1 LFITVLLFVFVTT
14 PHIQRLILGR
24 PFAIEEEAT
33 DEQLSSERVGEK
45 ITYDV
50 MMGKMRLGSAYYHH
64 LKKTQLHGRTVNLIT
79 FVTDI
84 IRFHDLEV
92 IYSDPKTYLPLLIE
106 RKVSKLMRPEK
117 IWEDYDQKNFTL
129 TITKKRF
136 LEKKSTIEKD
146 APIHNSILLPYYV
159 RSVDKLEIGWSFIAN
174 LPQRKYKISLVS
186 IEDIEVP
193 AGKFR
198 AYYFESEPKQIRIW
212 VSADAK
218 RVPLKVEG
226 TGALGYKLLMREY
239 GFDRQ

>member
-14 PHIQRLILGR
+14 PHIQRIILGR
-24 PFAIEEEAT
+24 YLFTEESPIEK
-33 DEQLSSERVGEK
+33 QISSDRVGEK

-50 MMGKMRLGSAYYHH
+50 MMGKMRLGAAYYHH
-64 LKKTQLHGRTVNLIT
+64 LRKTQLHGRTVNLIT

-92 IYSDPKTYLPLLIE
+92 IYSDPRTYLPLLIE
-106 RKVSKLMRPEK
+106 RKVSRLMQPEK
-117 IWEDYDQKNFTL
+117 IWEDYDQENFTL

-136 LEKKSTIEKD
+136 LEKKSVIKKN

-174 LPQRKYKISLVS
+174 LPQREYKINLVS
-186 IEDIEVP
+186 IEEVEVP

-198 AYYFESEPKQIRIW
+198 AFYFESEPKQIKIW
-212 VSADAK
+212 VSTDAK

-239 GFDRQ
+239 SLE